1 MSRHRAAS
9 PTGSEHEYDISHALA
24 DQEFLSDDDNDFGF
38 PTGDAAPDFKPTDI
52 LNANQIL
59 GAEDE
64 SGDDEAFIAAQQAA
78 RNRKGVTKDGKPAK
92 KSGGFQAMGLSRHV
106 LKAIARKG
114 FSVPTPIQ
122 RKTIPLLLD
131 GLDVVGMAR
140 TGSGKTAAFIIPM
153 IERLKAHSAKVGAR
167 AIILS
172 PSREL
177 ALQTLKVV
185 KDLGKG
191 TDLTTVLLV
200 GGDSLEDQFTFMAG
214 NPDMFVLLK
223 TALRVPC

>member
-1 MSRHRAAS
+1 MSRYRAAS
-9 PTGSEHEYDISHALA
+9 PTGSEYEFDIAHALA
-24 DQEFLSDDDNDFGF
+24 DHEFLSDDDTF
-38 PTGDAAPDFKPTDI
+38 PNLDAAGDAPEFKPTDV
-52 LNANQIL
+52 LNANDIL
-59 GAEDE
+59 GGSDDSE
-64 SGDDEAFIAAQQAA
+64 GDEAFIAATQAA

-122 RKTIPLLLD
+122 RKTIPLLMD

-214 NPDMFVLLK
+214 NPDM
-223 TALRVPC
+223 